1 MEKLINKS
9 SNTGLMILIFSVLFL
24 GKTAVV
30 YSDSDRAQQ
39 KPEVS
44 SVRADG
50 QPPRLIISLNGK
62 WDFDQTLNAFPPAK
76 FTRNIPVP
84 GLIHL
89 AEPRIEEYDK
99 FFKRPG
105 KAESVEQFN
114 LYNLDYT
121 PRYSWY
127 RKTVFIPKELENREG
142 MITIKKSQYVT
153 QVYINGMDM
162 GTSMACYTPIEFP
175 VNKAIKFGT
184 ENEILIR
191 VGERIW
197 LPAEAAGGTDK
208 EKEHYLPGIW
218 DDVLLSFTGNI
229 LINRLLVLPSV
240 ENKKVTVKAQI
251 RSLIPAQIFY
261 GDPMNDSVNL
271 EVSVTEK
278 ISGKKVAS
286 VQGKFSAKRDNL
298 TEMVLEIPF
307 TEFTSWTPEKPFL
320 YRATARLLTKKG
332 ISDELGHQFGMRD
345 FSTKGKFYYL
355 NGEKY
360 ILRGT
365 NITLQRF
372 FEDPDCGNLVWDRE
386 WVKKLLVNYP
396 KQLNWNAMRICVGI
410 VPDFW
415 YDIADEY
422 GLLLQNEWL
431 YWQNHGW
438 DDQIRK
444 EYTDWVWT
452 DGNHPSI
459 AIWDAINE
467 NTDNYIGNT
476 LIPELKKLD
485 PTRIWDAGY
494 MVEGLMKTDEM
505 DEPHPYMGRVS
516 KSNMEPLKNFY
527 PLGDLDFKPQ
537 SLKMIQTAG
546 VPQLA
551 NEYGWIW
558 LWRNGMP
565 SKLTVNEYNY
575 YLGPNSAPEQN
586 REFQAYYM
594 QLETEWLRSEPD
606 LAGVLAFCYLA
617 NNYGYT
623 GDWFMDNIKDL
634 KPIPTLNWFSHA
646 FAPTAV
652 FINLPDERY
661 VKLTDPHKPGEKLS
675 FKLAK
680 INDVNKEVKGN
691 VTLKVLDSDGKS
703 VSKQILPV
711 ALPAFDRSSFLVEI
725 SVPKKP
731 GGYLLLAE
739 FLPDESID
747 PVISRRYIKVGTT
760 SEYKFFEMKADRL
773 K

>member
-1 MEKLINKS
+1 MKKFIIFFFSLILVTNW
-9 SNTGLMILIFSVLFL
+9 
-24 GKTAVV
+24 
-30 YSDSDRAQQ
+30 AQSQ
-39 KPEVS
+39 
-44 SVRADG
+44 R
-50 QPPRLIISLNGK
+50 PRTTINLNGT
-62 WDFDQTLNAFPPAK
+62 WDFDQTTNAFPPEN
-76 FTRNIPVP
+76 FTRKIPVP

-89 AEPRIEEYDK
+89 AEPKIVEYDK

-105 KAESVEQFN
+105 KAESKEQFN

-127 RKTVFIPKELENREG
+127 RKTVFIPRELENKEG
-142 MITIKKSQYVT
+142 VITIKKSQYVT
-153 QVYINGMDM
+153 QVYINGIDL
-162 GTSMACYTPIEFP
+162 GTSMACYTPVEFP
-175 VNKAIKFGT
+175 VNKAIKFGMD
-184 ENEILIR
+184 NEVLIK

-229 LINRLLVLPSV
+229 RINRLLVLPSV
-240 ENKKVTVKAQI
+240 ANKRITIKVQT

-261 GDPMNDSVNL
+261 GDPMNDSVSI
-271 EVSVTEK
+271 EVAINEK
-278 ISGKKVAS
+278 LSGKMVAR
-286 VQGKFSAKRDNL
+286 GEGRFSAKRDNL
-298 TEMVLEIPF
+298 TEMVLEIPL
-307 TEFTSWTPEKPFL
+307 TEFTAWTPEEPFL
-320 YRATARLLTKKG
+320 YIAKAYLKSKNG
-332 ISDELGHQFGMRD
+332 ISDEVSHLFGMRD
-345 FSTKGKFYYL
+345 FTTKGKFFYL

-365 NITLQRF
+365 NITMQRF
-372 FEDPDCGNLVWDRE
+372 FEDPDCGDLVWNRE

-422 GLLLQNEWL
+422 GLLFQNEWL

-438 DDQIRK
+438 DEQIRK
-444 EYTDWVWT
+444 EYTDWVWS
-452 DGNHPSI
+452 DGSHPSI

-467 NTDNYIGNT
+467 NTDNYIGNI
-476 LIPELKKLD
+476 LIPDLKKLD

-494 MVEGLMKTDEM
+494 MVEGVMKSDEM
-505 DEPHPYMGRVS
+505 DEPHPYMGRVTGS
-516 KSNMEPLKNFY
+516 MIEAKKDFY
-527 PLGDLDFKPQ
+527 PLGNLDYKPRA
-537 SLKMIQTAG
+537 LKTIQKAG

-565 SKLTVNEYNY
+565 SKLTVNEYKY
-575 YLGPNSAPEQN
+575 YLGQDSKPEQN
-586 REFQAYYM
+586 REFQAYFM
-594 QLETEWLRSEPD
+594 QLETEWLRSEPE

-623 GDWFMDNIKDL
+623 GDWFINDIKNL
-634 KPIPTLNWFSHA
+634 TPAPTLNWFAHA

-652 FINLPDERY
+652 FINHSDERY
-661 VKLTDPHKPGEKLS
+661 VKLIEPHEPGEKLS

-680 INDVNKEVKGN
+680 INDGNKEVSGK
-691 VTLKVLDSDGKS
+691 VTLKILDNEGKTSTKKVVS
-703 VSKQILPV
+703 VSISS
-711 ALPAFDRSSFLVEI
+711 FDRSSIAVEM
-725 SVPKKP
+725 VLPKKP

-739 FLPDESID
+739 FFADGSKRPI
-747 PVISRRYIKVGTT
+747 ISRRFIKVGVVHQ
-760 SEYKFFEMKADRL
+760 YKYFDMQTDKL
-773 K
+773 N

>member
-1 MEKLINKS
+1 MQVIFLRYPKRNRLLITRFMKNPIVF
-9 SNTGLMILIFSVLFL
+9 LILILL
-24 GKTAVV
+24 
-30 YSDSDRAQQ
+30 
-39 KPEVS
+39 
-44 SVRADG
+44 SVRVTFSQD
-50 QPPRLIISLNGK
+50 QRTTINLNGT
-62 WDFDQTLNAFPPAK
+62 WEFDQTTKAFPPEK
-76 FTRNIPVP
+76 FTRKIPVP

-99 FFKRPG
+99 FFKRPD

-114 LYNLDYT
+114 LYNLDYI

-127 RKTVFIPKELENREG
+127 RRTVFVPKELEGKEG
-142 MITIKKSQYVT
+142 MITLKKSQYVT
-153 QVYINGMDM
+153 QVYINGIDM
-162 GTSMACYTPIEFP
+162 GTSIACYTPVEFP
-175 VNKAIKFGT
+175 VGNALKYGA
-184 ENEILIR
+184 ENEILIK
-191 VGERIW
+191 VGERTW

-218 DDVLLSFTGNI
+218 DDVSLSFTEDI
-229 LINRLLVLPSV
+229 RINRLLVLPSV

-261 GDPMNDSVNL
+261 GDPMNDSVSL
-271 EVSVTEK
+271 EVVITEK
-278 ISGKKVAS
+278 LSGKEVAKTS
-286 VQGKFSAKRDNL
+286 GKFSVKRDNL
-298 TEMVLEIPF
+298 TELVMELPLKD
-307 TEFTSWTPEKPFL
+307 FTSWTPEKPFL
-320 YRATARLLTKKG
+320 YNAAAKLKKG
-332 ISDELGHQFGMRD
+332 NIISDDMGHQFGMRD
-345 FSTKGKFYYL
+345 FTTKGKFYYL

-386 WVKKLLVNYP
+386 WVRKLLVNYP

-415 YDIADEY
+415 YDIADEN

-444 EYTDWVWT
+444 EYTDWVWS
-452 DGNHPSI
+452 DGSHPSI

-467 NTDNYIGNT
+467 NTDSFIGNT

-494 MVEGLMKTDEM
+494 MREGLMKTDEM
-505 DEPHPYMGRVS
+505 DEPHPYQGRASANQIPS
-516 KSNMEPLKNFY
+516 KDFY
-527 PLGDLDFKPQ
+527 PLGNLDFKPEALQ
-537 SLKMIQTAG
+537 MIKKAG

-575 YLGPNSAPEQN
+575 YLGPNSTPEQN
-586 REFQAYYM
+586 RLFQAYYM
-594 QLETEWLRSEPD
+594 QLETEWLRSEPEM
-606 LAGVLAFCYLA
+606 AGVLAFCYLA

-634 KPIPTLNWFSHA
+634 KPIPTLEWFVSA
-646 FAPTAV
+646 FAPSAV
-652 FINLPDERY
+652 FINLTDERY
-661 VKLTDPHKPGEKLS
+661 VKLAVPHQPGQKFS
-675 FKLAK
+675 FNLARV
-680 INDVNKEVKGN
+680 NDLDRELRGI
-691 VTLKVLDSDGKS
+691 VTLKVLDSEGKAVLKKS
-703 VSKQILPV
+703 MPV
-711 ALPAFDRSSFLVEI
+711 TMTAFDRSSFSSEI
-725 SVPKKP
+725 LLPRKA

-739 FLPDESID
+739 FMADGSNKT
-747 PVISRRYIKVGTT
+747 VISRRYLKVGIVP
-760 SEYKFFEMKADRL
+760 EYEYFEMKPDPL

>member
-1 MEKLINKS
+1 MKKHFLIY
-9 SNTGLMILIFSVLFL
+9 IFFSLCVQFTL
-24 GKTAVV
+24 GQNYRT
-30 YSDSDRAQQ
+30 
-39 KPEVS
+39 
-44 SVRADG
+44 
-50 QPPRLIISLNGK
+50 IINLNGT
-62 WDFDQTLNAFPPAK
+62 WEFDQTTKAFPPEK
-76 FTRNIPVP
+76 FTRKVPVP

-99 FFKRPG
+99 FFKRPDR
-105 KAESVEQFN
+105 AEAVEQFN

-127 RKTVFIPKELENREG
+127 RKTVFIPKELEGKQG

-153 QVYINGMDM
+153 QVYINSIDL

-175 VNKAIKFGT
+175 VNKAIRFGE

-229 LINRLLVLPSV
+229 RINRLLVLPSV
-240 ENKKVTVKAQI
+240 ENKKIIVKAQI

-261 GDPMNDSVNL
+261 GDPMNDSL
-271 EVSVTEK
+271 RIEVSINEK

-286 VQGKFSAKRDNL
+286 AQVEFSAKRDNL
-298 TEMVLEIPF
+298 TEIVIEIPIAG
-307 TEFTSWTPEKPFL
+307 FTSWTPEKPFL
-320 YRATARLLTKKG
+320 YVATASLTTKNG
-332 ISDELGHQFGMRD
+332 ASDEISHQFGMRD
-345 FSTKGKFYYL
+345 FTTKGKFYYL

-422 GLLLQNEWL
+422 GLLFQNEWL

-467 NTDNYIGNT
+467 NTDNFIGNT
-476 LIPELKKLD
+476 LIPDLKKLD

-505 DEPHPYMGRVS
+505 DEPHPYMGRV
-516 KSNMEPLKNFY
+516 KSGQIVPKKGYY
-527 PLGDLDFKPQ
+527 PLGDLEFKPQ
-537 SLKMIQTAG
+537 QLKKIQTSR

-565 SKLTVNEYNY
+565 SKLTVNDYNY
-575 YLGPNSAPEQN
+575 YLGQNSTPDQN
-586 REFQAYYM
+586 REFQAYFM
-594 QLETEWLRSEPD
+594 QLETEWLRSEPE

-623 GDWFMDNIKDL
+623 GDWFMDNIRDL
-634 KPIPTLNWFSHA
+634 KPIPTLNWFRHA

-652 FINLPDERY
+652 FINLGDERY

-675 FKLAK
+675 LKLAK
-680 INDVNKEVKGN
+680 INDLNRDVTGS
-691 VTLKVLDSDGKS
+691 VTLKILDSEGKTVTKKS
-703 VSKQILPV
+703 LPV
-711 ALPAFDRSSFLVEI
+711 TLSAFDRSSFLVEI
-725 SVPKKP
+725 SLPKKP
-731 GGYLLLAE
+731 GGYLMMAE
-739 FLPDESID
+739 FVAEGSNE
-747 PVISRRYIKVGTT
+747 PVLSRRFIKVGIAPGYKYFELQT
-760 SEYKFFEMKADRL
+760 SIL